1 MSKPGQ
7 AYNKVGLVFCLGLVP
22 LTLPAHS
29 LAQPQKPTQISIQY
43 KATLGGIYVG
53 SAKMQIALT
62 QQAYNI
68 AASGSLSGVLK
79 SLVGFRVD
87 VKTYGTLANATMI
100 PQRYSTEYGTANSLR
115 SIKIDYS
122 ANRKAAVSAKPPFF
136 PNRRRIALKPA
147 HLKNTVDP
155 LSALFLP
162 VKKDLDTLS
171 PDNCQRLMP
180 VFDGRMRYNLKVS
193 SITAKKPAHKIR
205 GFDGPVLICR
215 IKVEPI
221 AGYSPPK
228 PGTKKPPQNNAIE
241 IWLTPMGSTGL
252 LIPVKGRLPTPFG
265 MAEISIRR
273 LYLNGQKVAAL

>member
-1 MSKPGQ
+1 MRKAG
-7 AYNKVGLVFCLGLVP
+7 VVFFIGLAAFTVP
-22 LTLPAHS
+22 THS
-29 LAQPQKPTQISIQY
+29 SAQTQKPTQISIQY

-62 QQAYNI
+62 KQAYNI

-100 PQRYSTEYGTANSLR
+100 PQRYSTEYGTANSLH

-122 ANRKAAVSAKPPFF
+122 ANRKAAVLAKPPFF
-136 PNRRRIALKPA
+136 PSRRRIALKPA

-162 VKKDLDTLS
+162 VKKGLGTLS

-180 VFDGRMRYNLKVS
+180 VFDGRMRYNLKIS
-193 SITAKKPAHKIR
+193 SSAAQEPDQKIR

-215 IKVEPI
+215 IKIEPI

-228 PGTKKPPQNNAIE
+228 PGTKKPPKNNTIE

-252 LIPVKGRLPTPFG
+252 LIPVKGRMPTPFG

>member
-1 MSKPGQ
+1 MSKAGQ
-7 AYNKVGLVFCLGLVP
+7 AYKKAVVFCLGLTALAVP
-22 LTLPAHS
+22 THS
-29 LAQPQKPTQISIQY
+29 SAQSQKPTQISIQY
-43 KATLGGIYVG
+43 KATLSGVYVG

-62 QQAYNI
+62 KQAYNI
-68 AASGSLSGVLK
+68 AATGSLSGVLK

-87 VKTYGTLANATMI
+87 VKTYGTLANAMMI
-100 PQRYSTEYGTANSLR
+100 PQRYSTEYGTANSSR
-115 SIKIDYS
+115 SIEIDYS

-136 PNRRRIALKPA
+136 PNRSRIALKPGD
-147 HLKNTVDP
+147 LKNTVDP

-162 VKKDLDTLS
+162 VKKNLNTLS

-180 VFDGRMRYNLKVS
+180 VFDGRMRYNLKIS
-193 SITAKKPAHKIR
+193 SIAAQKPDTKIR

-228 PGTKKPPQNNAIE
+228 TGTKEPPKNNTME

-252 LIPVKGRLPTPFG
+252 LIPVKGRMPTPFG

>member
-1 MSKPGQ
+1 MVETGR
-7 AYNKVGLVFCLGLVP
+7 AYKKVGLVFCLGLAA
-22 LTLPAHS
+22 LTAPTPS
-29 LAQPQKPTQISIQY
+29 SAQEQKPTQIAIQY
-43 KATLGGIYVG
+43 KATLAGIYVG
-53 SAKMQIALT
+53 SARMRIALT
-62 QQAYNI
+62 KQAYNI

-87 VKTYGTLANATMI
+87 VKTYGTLANAVMI

-115 SIKIDYS
+115 SIEIDYS
-122 ANRKAAVSAKPPFF
+122 ANRKAAVLANPPFF
-136 PNRRRIALKPA
+136 PSRTRIALKPA

-162 VKKDLDTLS
+162 VKKNRSSLS

-193 SITAKKPAHKIR
+193 SSVTQKPDQKIR
-205 GFDGPVLICR
+205 SFDGPVLVCR

-221 AGYSPPK
+221 AGYSPQK
-228 PGTKKPPQNNAIE
+228 NKAGKPPKNNAIE
-241 IWLTPMGSTGL
+241 IWLTPMGATGL
-252 LIPVKGRLPTPFG
+252 LIPVKGRMPTPFG